1 MTTFTPDRFEAYCS
15 RFPAE
20 FRAEAMA
27 AATITPESVAIPSAT
42 LAALGTRYPPLRRPR
57 PAPQPPPP
65 EPTVAEL
72 AANFTGALGLGDA
85 VALVAEPI
93 ARLSDAVLGTKL
105 VGCGGCAQRRAAL
118 NAIVPDVT
126 KPLG

>member
-1 MTTFTPDRFEAYCS
+1 MTHYHINRGKGFE
-15 RFPAE
+15 RVTEAE
-20 FRAEAMA
+20 FLAHRAH
-27 AATITPESVAIPSAT
+27 
-42 LAALGTRYPPLRRPR
+42 L
-57 PAPQPPPP
+57 PPPP
-65 EPTVAEL
+65 H
-72 AANFTGALGLGDA
+72 GLGDA